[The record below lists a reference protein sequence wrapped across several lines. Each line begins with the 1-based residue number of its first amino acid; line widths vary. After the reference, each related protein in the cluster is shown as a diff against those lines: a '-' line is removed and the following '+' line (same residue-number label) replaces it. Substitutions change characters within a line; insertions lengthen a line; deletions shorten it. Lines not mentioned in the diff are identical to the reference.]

1 MFSCRAQ
8 SLNLLMWLLWLAS
21 KVKVPMPQTASWPC
35 RCSWAV
41 SAQKRRAI
49 PVTGR
54 ECASCLSWLD
64 LALPQCVNESVRW
77 TTSKHDGGLSCW
89 DLWPWHAPRHR
100 AGGGGG
106 GGGGAQDTLRH
117 KGKGGP
123 PNLQQ
128 LKKQAWIKMV
138 ICLVNFYRDL
148 WAAVQVNLR
157 GTYITH
163 IEIVTLQTSSH
174 SLRHMLS
181 LILLNQSSL
190 LSILQTCLQF
200 KLKQNV
206 FEYNSC
212 DVSFTAVKWAFNTPP
227 PYNPFEKILKTALL
241 HYLHYLFI
249 VLDKTS
255 NAGLACVCMVS
266 ESEDQCRVCLNMF
279 VQPAVNDSFT
289 VGVCSRCVCAT
300 AAKTYSAMHSLLSW
314 LIICCF
320 QNW

>member
-1 MFSCRAQ
+1 MIYICVRCQLSRGVPSWQRFRSCQLNHNIWVETVRRCKVAKFDTDYIALFGRCFPAELRA
-8 SLNLLMWLLWLAS
+8 LNLLMWLLAS
-21 KVKVPMPQTASWPC
+21 KVKVPMPQTASWLVV
-35 RCSWAV
+35 AHEL
-41 SAQKRRAI
+41 SAPKKRRAI

-100 AGGGGG
+100 AG

-190 LSILQTCLQF
+190 LSIRQTCLQF

-227 PYNPFEKILKTALL
+227 PL
-241 HYLHYLFI
+241 
-249 VLDKTS
+249 
-255 NAGLACVCMVS
+255 
-266 ESEDQCRVCLNMF
+266 
-279 VQPAVNDSFT
+279 
-289 VGVCSRCVCAT
+289 
-300 AAKTYSAMHSLLSW
+300 
-314 LIICCF
+314 
-320 QNW
+320 